1 MSFYQMPARRSPAWR
16 FAAAAGHIAAE
27 LAALGVFLGFIAI
40 IASLLGG
47 A

>member
-1 MSFYQMPARRSPAWR
+1 MSFYQLPARRSPVWR
-16 FAAAAGHIAAE
+16 FAAAAGQITAE

-40 IASLLGG
+40 IAHLLGG